1 MVIVNYFTCD
11 KSTNVHSMDM
21 VTVNYSTCDKSTNVH
36 RMLPVNYFTC
46 DKSTNVHRM
55 AIVNYFT
62 CDKSVQWVEKS
73 LSQISNSELWARK
86 FLICRILSMSSVLL
100 ICPADG
106 WQPHPQVGAGIA
118 VKRFLI
124 SLYNKVKSKSVET
137 TATWPP
143 ESNIKDE
150 CSFSVMQYKKH
161 FTHTKNQG
169 VRPTFMVINPLRT
182 LSYVWSNRNI
192 SHTHKK
198 SGVRPTLMVINLL
211 RTFSSVWSNRNI
223 SHT

>member
-106 WQPHPQVGAGIA
+106 
-118 VKRFLI
+118 
-124 SLYNKVKSKSVET
+124 
-137 TATWPP
+137 
-143 ESNIKDE
+143 
-150 CSFSVMQYKKH
+150 
-161 FTHTKNQG
+161 
-169 VRPTFMVINPLRT
+169 
-182 LSYVWSNRNI
+182 
-192 SHTHKK
+192 
-198 SGVRPTLMVINLL
+198 
-211 RTFSSVWSNRNI
+211 
-223 SHT
+223 